1 MSNSKYAR
9 CGVRRLGVGGLN
21 VRKDWVKTVGDT
33 GLRYCSHR
41 VGGRT
46 VMFRC
51 NEGIVARSE
60 KEGCVHTAE
69 WSKNGALRK
78 TYLNNHRFYR

>member
-9 CGVRRLGVGGLN
+9 CGVRRLGMSGFN
-21 VRKDWVKTVGDT
+21 VRKDWVKTAEDT
-33 GLRYCSHR
+33 GVRYCSHR

-51 NEGIVARSE
+51 NEGIIARSE
-60 KEGCVHTAE
+60 KERCVHMAE
-69 WSKNGALRK
+69 WTKNSALRK
-78 TYLNNHRFYR
+78 TYLNNYRFHR